1 MSRIAI
7 NGINSN
13 RHRELL
19 EQQKLAKILTDEK
32 NNLKVLYVIFGMA
45 SEQGGPVAS
54 VLGLTAALLQQGI
67 HCEIFT
73 TRWKEGGADAVPS
86 CGVSVARFDREFPA
100 RFWPG
105 YSRALAKTIW
115 DRIESGAFDL
125 IHVHEPW
132 HYPGF
137 VAFRAAR
144 THNVPYV
151 LSPHGAL
158 EAWCLRHKA
167 LKKSVYMKMIQ
178 GHILQSADAIH
189 ALTNEE
195 MKSISELG
203 YKTPVFVGPNGIDP
217 APFECLPDASEFLT
231 AHPELSGKR
240 VILYMGRLHPKK
252 GLNVLARSYASLFH
266 QFKDVALLVV
276 GWDEVGTRKRMEA
289 TLKAS
294 SALDGAVFTGTLTGK
309 DKLAALACAD
319 LFVLSSHA
327 EGFSMAILETLAAGL
342 PVVISKPCN
351 FPEVSEY
358 DAGFV
363 VEPNDASVTEAI
375 GTLLSDDQLRT
386 RMGRNGRNLVREK
399 YAWNAVAASM
409 AGFYRKLIAQSSAKR
424 K

>member
-1 MSRIAI
+1 MR
-7 NGINSN
+7 
-13 RHRELL
+13 
-19 EQQKLAKILTDEK
+19 
-32 NNLKVLYVIFGMA
+32 VLHVVTGL
-45 SEQGGPVAS
+45 SPDDGGPATS
-54 VLGLTAALLQQGI
+54 VQGLTSALVQEGI

-73 TRWKEGGADAVPS
+73 IRRQGFGAGVIPPPHVPIHQFEA
-86 CGVSVARFDREFPA
+86 GFLA
-100 RFWPG
+100 RFWNA
-105 YSRALAKTIW
+105 YSKRLAQALW
-115 DRIESGAFDL
+115 DRMESGAFDL
-125 IHVHEPW
+125 IHAHEPW

-195 MKSISELG
+195 MKRISELG
-203 YKTPVFVGPNGIDP
+203 YKTPVFVDPNGIDP

-266 QFKDVALLVV
+266 TFKDVALLVA

-294 SALDGAVFTGTLTGK
+294 SALDGTVFTGTLTGK

-319 LFVLSSHA
+319 LFVLSSYA

-358 DAGFV
+358 GAGFV

-375 GTLLSDDQLRT
+375 RTLLSDDTLRA
-386 RMGRNGRNLVREK
+386 RMGRNGRKLVRER
-399 YAWNAVAASM
+399 YSWQSVAASM
-409 AGFYRKLIAQSSAKR
+409 AGFYRTLVAARRQGGSR
-424 K
+424 TP